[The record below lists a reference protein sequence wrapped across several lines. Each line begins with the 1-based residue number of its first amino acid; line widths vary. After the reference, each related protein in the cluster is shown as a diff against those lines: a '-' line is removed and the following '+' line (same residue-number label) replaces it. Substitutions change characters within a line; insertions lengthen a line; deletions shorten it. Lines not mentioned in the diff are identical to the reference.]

1 MAKKDKIN
9 ELTAQPQALEA
20 ELAVL
25 GSMLLTKEA
34 VSMSMQWLTANN
46 FYKAAN
52 ERIFACMVELFEK
65 GEPVDAISVVDRL
78 KKKKELASV
87 GGAHYI
93 SGLAESVPTTA
104 NVEHYSKIVLEKH
117 LLRTLIKVSH
127 DVSKDAFEDSQDV
140 DQILDSAE
148 SAIFN
153 ISEKRLRGGFKHI
166 DPILHHAFEELDK
179 IASKPGSVTGVPSGL
194 MDLDD
199 MTSGF
204 HPGELIIV
212 AGRPGMGKTA
222 LALTM
227 GRNAAILEKTGVGM
241 FSLEMANH
249 QLAMRLLCAEG
260 RVDSHLVRTGKLP
273 KTQWKNLSIAVG
285 SLAEAPIYLDD
296 TPGMSV
302 LEVRAK
308 ARRLK
313 AEKDVGLII
322 VDYLQLMTAGNNSK
336 GGGNR
341 EQEISMISRNLK
353 ALAKE
358 LKIPVIAL
366 SQLSRLVEGR
376 QSKRPLL
383 SDLRESGA
391 IEQDSDIVSFI
402 YRPEYYKIDTWDDD
416 DRSSTEGEA
425 EFIVSK
431 HRNGGLETIRLRF
444 VPSLGKFE
452 DIENYDSPYEF
463 HSKMNAAANDD
474 TFKPDT
480 EQPSSSRED
489 ESDLPF

>member
-1 MAKKDKIN
+1 MPKKN
-9 ELTAQPQALEA
+9 NLNQLLAQPQALEA
-20 ELAVL
+20 EQAVL
-25 GSMLLTKEA
+25 GSMLTTKEA
-34 VSMSMQWLTANN
+34 VSKSMQWLTADH
-46 FYKAAN
+46 FYKTAH
-52 ERIFACMVELFEK
+52 ERIYACMIDLFEK
-65 GEPVDAISVVDRL
+65 GEPVDTISVVDRL
-78 KKKKELASV
+78 KKKNELESV
-87 GGAHYI
+87 GGVFYI
-93 SGLAESVPTTA
+93 TGLAESVPTTA

-179 IASKPGSVTGVPSGL
+179 IASKPGSVTGVASGL

-199 MTSGF
+199 ITSGF

-222 LALTM
+222 LALSM
-227 GRNAAILEKTGVGM
+227 GRNAAVLEKTGVGM

-273 KTQWKNLSIAVG
+273 KSQWKNLSIAVG

-313 AEKDVGLII
+313 AEKNVGLII
-322 VDYLQLMTAGNNSK
+322 VDYLQLMSGPK
-336 GGGNR
+336 GSESR
-341 EQEISMISRNLK
+341 QQEISQISRSLK
-353 ALAKE
+353 NLAKE
-358 LKIPVIAL
+358 IDLPVIGL
-366 SQLSRLVEGR
+366 SQLSRAVESR
-376 QSKRPLL
+376 SDRRPQL

-391 IEQDSDIVSFI
+391 IEQDADVVIFL
-402 YRPEYYKIDTWDDD
+402 YRPWVYTQEED
-416 DRSSTEGEA
+416 DRGKA
-425 EFIVSK
+425 EIIVAK
-431 HRNGGLETIRLRF
+431 QRNGPTGIVEATFIDRF
-444 VPSLGKFE
+444 ARFE
-452 DIENYDSPYEF
+452 NMSAFVEMEV
-463 HSKMNAAANDD
+463 
-474 TFKPDT
+474 
-480 EQPSSSRED
+480 
-489 ESDLPF
+489 ESQF